1 VVSPELVPFAC
12 LCDVYKGYGA
22 KEVLRGLTLDVM
34 PGETLVILGGSGSGK
49 SVTLRHI
56 IGLEQPDAG
65 IVKVEGQEV
74 QDLHEDDLFE
84 IRRKV
89 GFLFQ
94 GGALFD
100 SMNVFENI
108 AFPLGKAGWDAEEI
122 IARVNEVLGYVD
134 LDPDVGD
141 LMPSSLSGGMKK
153 RVALARAI
161 AVAPRGILY
170 DEPTTGLDPITST
183 TINDLIR
190 SMQQR
195 LGVTSI
201 VVTHDIGSA
210 FRVAD
215 RVAFLNQGRIRFLG
229 TVEQAHSSG
238 DPKLAAFIEGR
249 AEGEHDGR

>member
-1 VVSPELVPFAC
+1 MVPFAC
-12 LCDVYKGYGA
+12 LCDVYKSYGA
-22 KEVLRGLTLDVM
+22 KKVLRGLTLDVM
-34 PGETLVILGGSGSGK
+34 PGETLVILGGSGTGK

-65 IVKVEGQEV
+65 IVKVEDREV

-108 AFPLGKAGWDAEEI
+108 AFPLDKAGWGPEEI
-122 IARVNEVLGYVD
+122 RERVCEVLDYVD
-134 LDPDVGD
+134 LEPDVGD

-153 RVALARAI
+153 RAALARAI

-170 DEPTTGLDPITST
+170 DEPTTGLDPITSN

-215 RVAFLNQGRIRFLG
+215 RVAFLHEGRIRFLG
-229 TVEQAHSSG
+229 TVDQARSSG

-249 AEGEHDGR
+249 AEGEHDGG